1 MGAID
6 TSKFVL
12 AGAEEGWVSE
22 IGFAV
27 SIAVWGILVPKHERA

>member
-6 TSKFVL
+6 TSRLVL
-12 AGAEEGWVSE
+12 AGAEERRVSE

-27 SIAVWGILVPKHERA
+27 AIAVWGILVSNHE